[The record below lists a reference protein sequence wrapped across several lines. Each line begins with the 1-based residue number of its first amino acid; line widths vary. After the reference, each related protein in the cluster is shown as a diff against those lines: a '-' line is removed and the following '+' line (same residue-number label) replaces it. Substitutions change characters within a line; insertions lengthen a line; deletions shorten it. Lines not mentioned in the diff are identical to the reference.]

1 MDKDEGKAS
10 FDARLQAART
20 RQGLDATPHDGGRSA
35 GGASPWGMGL
45 RVGVEMVAAL
55 AVGTGIGWA
64 LDRWLHTLPLFL
76 VVFVLLG
83 GAAGI
88 ANVWRMVGPPRR
100 QAGG

>member
-1 MDKDEGKAS
+1 MDKDEGKAT
-10 FDARLQAART
+10 FEARLQAART
-20 RQGLDATPHDGGRSA
+20 RQGLDATPHEGPT
-35 GGASPWGMGL
+35 GGASPWGMGT

-55 AVGTGIGWA
+55 AVGTGIGWG

-76 VVFVLLG
+76 VVFILLG

-100 QAGG
+100 